1 MAKLCGALQGLAC
14 LCKASFLILLI
25 LASLALPL
33 PKFTL
38 VEVISPAKSWFFL
51 LRDGEEA
58 LLTWKNS
65 LFGQTVEERFVAG
78 GGYLWLEEVRFKDQ
92 VTGYAMKASAQD
104 LADLYHAGGAFEV
117 GGVHKPFAQVTF
129 MIGAIG
135 EPKLRLKGQ
144 EIEFKEE
151 GGFGGRVVIKAK
163 KARLIALLR
172 ASAIEFARRL
182 SFW

>member
-1 MAKLCGALQGLAC
+1 MAKLCGALRGLAC

-78 GGYLWLEEVRFKDQ
+78 GGYLWLEEVKFEDK
-92 VTGYAMKASAQD
+92 VSGYAMKASVQE
-104 LADLYHAGGAFEV
+104 LADLYHTGGAFAVE
-117 GGVHKPFAQVTF
+117 GVHKPFSHVTF
-129 MIGAIG
+129 RIGAIG
-135 EPKLRLKGQ
+135 EPRLRVKGR
-144 EIEFKEE
+144 EIAFKEE
-151 GGFGGRVVIKAK
+151 AGFGGKVVIRVE
-163 KARLIALLR
+163 KARLIILLR
-172 ASAIEFARRL
+172 ASAIEFAHRL
-182 SFW
+182 PFW